1 MAITL
6 TDAAASKMMSFLKPK
21 DSNSI
26 RVLIRT
32 TGCSGMAYHL
42 EFVDSVNDD
51 DTTFENKGVKIVV
64 DEKSL
69 IYINGSEI
77 DYLKEGLNE
86 GFKFTNPNMSAECGC
101 GESFTV

>member
-1 MAITL
+1 
-6 TDAAASKMMSFLKPK
+6 
-21 DSNSI
+21 
-26 RVLIRT
+26 
-32 TGCSGMAYHL
+32 MAYHL